1 MKKLILL
8 LLFLG
13 SVLNAKYIV
22 YYRGFDIAEIDEL
35 NTIHQGYIRA
45 KVTSSIYRIITGE
58 PYVLYYFGDKP
69 EFKDT
74 KYRVDWQRYIT
85 VFKILIEEK
94 PPFQELL
101 VNDENDV
108 VIKCPN
114 YKACEFTYFE
124 NGKLFS
130 KGKVTFDDGGM
141 INTIEDS
148 HNHATIKK
156 I

>member
-1 MKKLILL
+1 MKKFILL
-8 LLFLG
+8 LLLFT

-22 YYRGFDIAEIDEL
+22 YYRGFSIAEIDDL
-35 NTIHQGYIRA
+35 NTIHQTYIRA
-45 KVTSSIYRIITGE
+45 KVTSSIYRVITGK
-58 PYVLYYFGDKP
+58 PYVLYYFGNKP

-114 YKACEFTYFE
+114 HKLCEFTYYE
-124 NGKLFS
+124 QGKLFS
-130 KGKVTFDDGGM
+130 TGTVTFDDNGE

-148 HNHATIKK
+148 HHHAK
-156 I
+156 IQKI